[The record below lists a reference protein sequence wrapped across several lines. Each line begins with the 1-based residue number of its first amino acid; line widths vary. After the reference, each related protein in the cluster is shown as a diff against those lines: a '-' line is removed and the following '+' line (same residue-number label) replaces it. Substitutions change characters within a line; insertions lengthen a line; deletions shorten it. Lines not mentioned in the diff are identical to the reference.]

1 MTISSPSP
9 ASKPTSN
16 KPPIIRPARSQSDL
30 TALSHLFRSYALSLD
45 IDLSFQAFDTELQF
59 LPGTYTPEKRGEVLL
74 AFPPCSSN
82 DESPTTAIG
91 CVALRALDGGEEER
105 GCCCEM
111 KRLYVAP
118 EGRGLGV
125 GEELTG
131 AIIRVAREREYRV
144 MKLDTLPTMRAA
156 RALYR
161 KLGFVETEAYYE
173 TPIAGTVFLAKNL
186 ETEWD
191 T

>member
-1 MTISSPSP
+1 MTISSPP
-9 ASKPTSN
+9 PTAKPTSN
-16 KPPIIRPARSQSDL
+16 NKPPLIRPARSQSDL
-30 TALSHLFRSYALSLD
+30 TALSHLFRSYAHSLD
-45 IDLSFQAFDTELQF
+45 IDLSFQDFDTELRF
-59 LPGTYTPEKRGEVLL
+59 LPGNYTPEKRGEVLL
-74 AFPPCSSN
+74 AFLPHGSD
-82 DESPTTAIG
+82 DESPKAIG

-105 GCCCEM
+105 GCCEM

-118 EGRGLGV
+118 EGRGQGV
-125 GEELTG
+125 GEALAE

-144 MKLDTLPTMRAA
+144 MKLDTLPSMRAA

-191 T
+191 I